1 MTGLF
6 LCVSILILLTL
17 LGLTVNK
24 LLLNC
29 RPATVFDPA
38 SKDHRRAYFN
48 FLKNSTWGRSPYQF
62 LLDPGFED
70 VPTMCRHRLCE
81 YYVGR
86 EFGDKLNDPP
96 PAGKNTKLTV
106 VKLKSRERVD

>member
-1 MTGLF
+1 M
-6 LCVSILILLTL
+6 
-17 LGLTVNK
+17 NK

-29 RPATVFDPA
+29 RPATVFEPA
-38 SKDHRRAYFN
+38 NKDHRRAYFN
-48 FLKNSTWGRSPYQF
+48 FLKKSTWGRSPYQF

-106 VKLKSRERVD
+106 VKLKPKERVD